1 MAHFAEI
8 NADGIVQR
16 VVVVANAELLD
27 ANGVESE
34 QKGVAFLQSLYGPG
48 TWVQTSYNATR
59 RKNYAGVGF
68 SYDSA
73 RDAFVPPKP
82 FTSWVLD
89 EATCR
94 WIAPIPMPTD
104 GKRYTWDEQAQ
115 SWAQLQDNPLNPIG

>member
-8 NADGIVQR
+8 NVDGIVQR

-34 QKGVAFLQSLYGPG
+34 QKGVAFLQSLYGSS
-48 TWVQTSYNATR
+48 TWVQTSYNGNR

-68 SYDSA
+68 SYDAA
-73 RDAFVPPKP
+73 RDAFVPTRP
-82 FTSWVLD
+82 FPSWVLD

-94 WIAPIPMPTD
+94 WMAPVPMPTD
-104 GKRYTWDEQAQ
+104 GNQYTWDETQQA
-115 SWAQLQDNPLNPIG
+115 WVAG